1 MENMTKHSAAVCVL
15 KISHEVTGES

>member
-1 MENMTKHSAAVCVL
+1 MAKHSGAVCLL